1 MPFAFS
7 DYRRFSPVHK
17 AVVLRGSTV
26 YTYTHIPFRYGMGL
40 QPWLALSAGPYAG
53 SPCKLLEPTGGGAYN
68 IGQTSRGHSTSQV

>member
-1 MPFAFS
+1 
-7 DYRRFSPVHK
+7 
-17 AVVLRGSTV
+17 
-26 YTYTHIPFRYGMGL
+26 MGL